1 MLDLVQRTGGMFIP
15 PHDHVTNTYSG
26 TNLTQIVYRI
36 GGSTGKVVARI
47 NMTYNVN
54 DDVETV
60 ELTN

>member
-26 TNLTQIVYRI
+26 SNLTQIVYRI
-36 GGSTGKVVARI
+36 GGSSGRIVATI
-47 NMTYNVN
+47 DMSYNVN

-60 ELTN
+60 TLT

>member
-26 TNLTQIVYRI
+26 SNLTQIVYRL
-36 GGSTGKVVARI
+36 GGSSGRVVATI
-47 NMTYNVN
+47 DMTYNVN

-60 ELTN
+60 TLT

>member
-1 MLDLVQRTGGMFIP
+1 MRELVQRTGGMFIP

-26 TNLTQIVYRI
+26 TNLTQIVYRV
-36 GGSTGKVVARI
+36 GGSTGKVVATI

>member
-26 TNLTQIVYRI
+26 TNLTRVEYRLGGATGRIVATI
-36 GGSTGKVVARI
+36 D
-47 NMTYNVN
+47 MTYNVN

-60 ELTN
+60 TLT

>member
-1 MLDLVQRTGGMFIP
+1 MLELVQRTGGMFIP

-26 TNLTQIVYRI
+26 TNLTQIVYRL

-54 DDVETV
+54 DNVETV
-60 ELTN
+60 ELTK

>member
-26 TNLTQIVYRI
+26 SNLTQIVYRI
-36 GGSTGKVVARI
+36 GGSSGRVVATI
-47 NMTYNVN
+47 DMTYNVN

-60 ELTN
+60 TLTW

>member
-1 MLDLVQRTGGMFIP
+1 MRELVQRTGGMFIP

-26 TNLTQIVYRI
+26 TNLTQIVYRV
-36 GGSTGKVVARI
+36 GGSTGKVVATI

-54 DDVETV
+54 EDVETV

>member
-26 TNLTQIVYRI
+26 SNLTQIVYRI
-36 GGSTGKVVARI
+36 GGSSGRVVATI
-47 NMTYNVN
+47 DMTYNVN

-60 ELTN
+60 TLT